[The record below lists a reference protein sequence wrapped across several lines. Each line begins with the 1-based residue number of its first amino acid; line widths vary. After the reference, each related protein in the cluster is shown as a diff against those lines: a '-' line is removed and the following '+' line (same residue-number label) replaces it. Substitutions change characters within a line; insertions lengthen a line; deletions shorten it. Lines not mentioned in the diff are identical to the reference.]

1 MLGLPV
7 LSALLPLLLCLALLV
22 DLARWAARRRPFMAV
37 RLTAFLWVYL
47 AAEAVGL
54 VALLGV
60 WIVSCFGLRG
70 NALLD
75 LTWRFQQLWTAWLFG
90 AAKGLFGLRLK
101 IEGDE
106 HVEPG
111 PLIVLVRHASI
122 VDNLL
127 PSVLIARRHQI
138 RVRYVLKR
146 ELLGDPCIDVA
157 AKRLPNYFVRR
168 DTGEQAERDNVRRL
182 AEGLGA
188 RDAVLLY
195 PEGTRFTPQRRAR
208 AITRIAENDPQLA
221 QRAAAIE
228 RLLPPRPGGVLAVLE
243 GAPGADVLIVAHHGF
258 DGLRLISDIWRGSL
272 VGRTISVRF
281 TRVARADVPAG
292 SAAQVAWLYDTWQE
306 VDDWVG
312 TRAAGDGPGR

>member
-7 LSALLPLLLCLALLV
+7 LSALLPLLLCVALLV

-37 RLTAFLWVYL
+37 RLTTFLWVYL
-47 AAEAVGL
+47 AAEAAGL
-54 VALLGV
+54 VALFGV

-90 AAKGLFGLRLK
+90 AANGVFGLRLK

-146 ELLGDPCIDVA
+146 KLLGDPCIDVA
-157 AKRLPNYFVRR
+157 AKRL
-168 DTGEQAERDNVRRL
+168 TTSCA
-182 AEGLGA
+182 A
-188 RDAVLLY
+188 
-195 PEGTRFTPQRRAR
+195 TPASRPSATTCAASPRVSAR
-208 AITRIAENDPQLA
+208 ATPCCST
-221 QRAAAIE
+221 
-228 RLLPPRPGGVLAVLE
+228 PRGHASRRSDARVRSRESRRTTHSWRSA
-243 GAPGADVLIVAHHGF
+243 
-258 DGLRLISDIWRGSL
+258 LRRSNGCCR
-272 VGRTISVRF
+272 R
-281 TRVARADVPAG
+281 VPAEF
-292 SAAQVAWLYDTWQE
+292 SPCWKARPEPTC
-306 VDDWVG
+306 
-312 TRAAGDGPGR
+312 